1 LGDQGRAAS
10 RRGRSRD
17 LKEGV
22 VSLVRRDNGSKL
34 TLSLDVVAETA
45 RTLLE
50 EIQFDMF
57 NAAKAR
63 LADNTHDV
71 ANVAEATEAAEDG
84 FARLDWSQVGEAGEA
99 QLKVNAITV
108 RCLQRRDGSMPLND
122 TEDDSCASS
131 PSRTELS
138 KSSQLGRGGND
149 RRDVEGL
156 TGSARRTLAVVHP

>member
-1 LGDQGRAAS
+1 VPLRVEVGP
-10 RRGRSRD
+10 RD

-122 TEDDSCASS
+122 TEDDLVCIV
-131 PSRTELS
+131 S
-138 KSSQLGRGGND
+138 KSY
-149 RRDVEGL
+149 
-156 TGSARRTLAVVHP
+156 